1 MKRLKR
7 ICLYCL
13 VVGLFSACSGE
24 YAITYATNP
33 SGANIICNGVGMG
46 FSPLTLNYDTNGIG
60 DDGIL
65 HTAPCKGVF
74 VSGYEVHFSTQ
85 WDTRAFPDGIE
96 QTATRPQG
104 AGYEQD
110 IAFSLE
116 YERNRMLQQQVE
128 LQEMQL
134 WQQQREATRQ
144 RQQQQ
149 MQQNKSVFCHTVGN
163 MTVCN

>member
-1 MKRLKR
+1 MERLKR
-7 ICLYCL
+7 ICLHCL

-46 FSPLTLNYDTNGIG
+46 FSPLTLNYDTEGIG

-110 IAFSLE
+110 IAFSIE